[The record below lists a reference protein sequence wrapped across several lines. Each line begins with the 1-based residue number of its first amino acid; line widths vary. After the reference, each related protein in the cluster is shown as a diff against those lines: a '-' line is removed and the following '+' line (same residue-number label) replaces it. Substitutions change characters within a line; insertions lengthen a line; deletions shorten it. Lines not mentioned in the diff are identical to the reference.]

1 MAGEVSSLANT
12 LHAPEGGRYAD
23 SPPQFDEDGRVVDVP
38 PPAEDPLKPKL
49 TLAAGLGIAGVAAAA
64 YFLLRNRGGRA

>member
-1 MAGEVSSLANT
+1 MI
-12 LHAPEGGRYAD
+12 
-23 SPPQFDEDGRVVDVP
+23 DVP

-64 YFLLRNRGGRA
+64 FLLFRNRGGRA